1 MYMQRAKHIIKS
13 FVCWLS
19 EDRIFF
25 IISNLEGS
33 TESPDEI

>member
-1 MYMQRAKHIIKS
+1 MQRAKHIIKS

-25 IISNLEGS
+25 NISNLEGS
-33 TESPDEI
+33 AESPDEI